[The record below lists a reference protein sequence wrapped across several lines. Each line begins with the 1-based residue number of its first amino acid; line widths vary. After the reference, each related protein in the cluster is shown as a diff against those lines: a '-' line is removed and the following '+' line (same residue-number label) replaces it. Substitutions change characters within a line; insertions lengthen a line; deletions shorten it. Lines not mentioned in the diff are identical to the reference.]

1 MGCQVSFFFGVVA
14 LSFARS
20 LALSLSLSPF
30 FSGGREGRVGGRQ
43 VCAGDAWASWAVA
56 RSFARSLALPLSLS
70 LSLSFSGGRE
80 TGGNGGRQVNR
91 ATLGFK
97 VCVQGLGFR
106 VLVLGW
112 SGVLFLGGLSLAR
125 SLARSLSLSL
135 SLSISFSGGRETR
148 GEARTCK
155 ETPRKTKGNQ
165 GKPRKNKEHQ
175 GIPRTFKEKR

>member
-1 MGCQVSFFFGVVA
+1 MVRRPFFSGLSLA
-14 LSFARS
+14 RSFARS
-20 LALSLSLSPF
+20 LSLSLSLSPF
-30 FSGGREGRVGGRQ
+30 SSGGREGRVGGRQ

-56 RSFARSLALPLSLS
+56 RSLARSLALPLSLS

-112 SGVLFLGGLSLAR
+112 SGVLFFGGCRSLVR
-125 SLARSLSLSL
+125 SLALSLSLSL
-135 SLSISFSGGRETR
+135 SLSLPSSLGGQRGGVGGRQVCAGDAWATL
-148 GEARTCK
+148 G
-155 ETPRKTKGNQ
+155 
-165 GKPRKNKEHQ
+165 
-175 GIPRTFKEKR
+175 FKVCV